1 MKILLCGDTAGIRQL
16 LRKVPSE
23 SVVGI
28 IAASIRPQ
36 YLQELRFIAEASKI
50 PLLVQ
55 PKWKSDDYENY
66 RHQIISLKPD
76 LILVNSYS
84 MIIRGDI
91 LTASR
96 LGGLNIHA
104 ALLPH
109 NRGCNP
115 TQWAMIHHEY
125 QTGVTLHE
133 MDSGLDTGPIIDQ
146 QRVPIFF
153 EDTWLDVRDRLEQ
166 ATDVLLSDNLPAI
179 LSENWSATSQVH
191 RLSTVGRRR
200 TAKDGVFSWS
210 EPVVDIH
217 NKIRALVP
225 PLPPAH
231 YYTHDDKRVEI
242 SEYRTPWQVTLDK
255 YSPDLGGSVMR
266 SERVRLRPLQKTDAP
281 LLYELITDRELVIH
295 NAPCFPV
302 SELDH
307 EAWIERMM
315 TKRSD
320 LVIFVIEE
328 VASEKAIGT
337 CQLLNINWI
346 HRSAELQ
353 IRIGDAANQG
363 KAYDPEAVRLL
374 CQFGF
379 TDLNMHRIY
388 MHVLAANRRAI
399 RAYEKCH
406 FTREGTLKKAA
417 FINGSFTD
425 VILMAK
431 LSTESYENH

>member
-1 MKILLCGDTAGIRQL
+1 MSHMRILLCGDTSGIRQL
-16 LRKVPSE
+16 LRHVPCGCS
-23 SVVGI
+23 VGI

-36 YLQELRFIAEASKI
+36 YLQELRFIADENKI

-66 RHQIISLKPD
+66 RQQIISLKPD

-84 MIIRGDI
+84 MMIRDDI

-115 TQWAMIHHEY
+115 TQWAIIDHEY
-125 QTGVTLHE
+125 ETGVTLHE

-146 QRVPIFF
+146 RRVPVFF

-166 ATDVLLSDNLPAI
+166 ATDALLSDNLPAI

-191 RLSTVGRRR
+191 RLSTVGLRR
-200 TAKDGVFSWS
+200 TAEDGVFSWS

-217 NKIRALVP
+217 NKIRALVS

-231 YYTHDDKRVEI
+231 YYTRDDKRVEI

-255 YSPDLGGSVMR
+255 YSPDLGGDVMR
-266 SERVRLRPLQKTDAP
+266 SERVRLRPLKKTDAP
-281 LLYELITDRELVIH
+281 LLYEWITDRELVIH
-295 NAPCFPV
+295 NAPYFPV
-302 SELDH
+302 TESDH

-328 VASEKAIGT
+328 IASEKVIGT

-353 IRIGDAANQG
+353 IRIGEAANQG
-363 KAYDPEAVRLL
+363 KGYGTEAVRIL
-374 CQFGF
+374 CEFGL
-379 TDLNMHRIY
+379 TDLNLHRIY
-388 MHVLAANRRAI
+388 LHVFANNRRAI
-399 RAYEKCH
+399 RAYEKSG
-406 FTREGTLKKAA
+406 FEQEGVLRDAA
-417 FINGSFTD
+417 FIDGKWSNVYVMGYLKTD
-425 VILMAK
+425 
-431 LSTESYENH
+431 E

>member
-1 MKILLCGDTAGIRQL
+1 MRILLCGDTAGIRQL
-16 LRKVPSE
+16 LRHVPCE
-23 SVVGI
+23 SIVGI

-36 YLQELRFIAEASKI
+36 YLQELGFIADANKI

-55 PKWKSDDYENY
+55 PKWKSDDYENF
-66 RHQIISLKPD
+66 HQQIISLKPD

-91 LTASR
+91 LSASR

-115 TQWAMIHHEY
+115 TQWAIIHHEY
-125 QTGVTLHE
+125 ETGVTLHE
-133 MDSGLDTGPIIDQ
+133 IDSGLDTGPIIDQ
-146 QRVPIFF
+146 RKVPIFF

-166 ATDVLLSDNLPAI
+166 ATDALLSDNLSAI
-179 LSENWSATSQVH
+179 LSENWSAKSQLH
-191 RLSTVGRRR
+191 RQASVGRRR
-200 TAKDGVFSWS
+200 TPEDGRFTWS
-210 EPVVDIH
+210 ESVVDIH
-217 NKIRALVP
+217 NKIRALVL

-231 YYTHDDKRVEI
+231 YYTLDDERVEI

-255 YSPDLGGSVMR
+255 YSSDLGGVMR

-281 LLYELITDRELVIH
+281 LLYEWITDRELVIH
-295 NAPCFPV
+295 NAPYFPV
-302 SELDH
+302 SESDH
-307 EAWIERMM
+307 ESWIERMM

-328 VASEKAIGT
+328 TVSEKAIGT

-353 IRIGDAANQG
+353 IRIGDSANQG
-363 KAYDPEAVRLL
+363 KGYGTEAVRLL
-374 CQFGF
+374 CEFGF
-379 TDLNMHRIY
+379 TDLNLHRIY
-388 MHVLAANRRAI
+388 LHVFAANRRAI

-406 FTREGTLKKAA
+406 FKREGTLEKAA
-417 FINGSFTD
+417 FINGSFID
-425 VILMAK
+425 VVLMAK
-431 LSTESYENH
+431 ISIESYENF